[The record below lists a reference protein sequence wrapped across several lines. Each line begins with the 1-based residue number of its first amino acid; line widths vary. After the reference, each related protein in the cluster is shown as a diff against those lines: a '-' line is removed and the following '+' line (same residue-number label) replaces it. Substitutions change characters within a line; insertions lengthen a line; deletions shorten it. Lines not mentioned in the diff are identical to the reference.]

1 MHRKHL
7 WVLICSLLLITTL
20 GWSEEGSDKD
30 ALKACLK
37 NWGKHPFVE
46 GNLNY
51 RTIAPS
57 VSVYGIGVSVRDD
70 RETQQPELVLIKPS
84 VSVFSKGT
92 LKLLNPQGWYCL
104 ESKVAVFSEV
114 DIQIDCRANLAS
126 SSDGATVLGSND
138 RRDGVTVFGKS
149 NVNRIGCDK
158 DKAN

>member
-1 MHRKHL
+1 MRRKHL
-7 WVLICSLLLITTL
+7 WVLIGSLLLIPTL
-20 GWSEEGSDKD
+20 GWSEEGSDED
-30 ALKACLK
+30 ALKACLN

-57 VSVYGIGVSVRDD
+57 VSVFGNGVSVRDD

-92 LKLLNPQGWYCL
+92 LELLNPQGWYCL
-104 ESKVAVFSEV
+104 ENKVVVFSEV

-126 SSDGATVLGSND
+126 SSNGTVVLGSNE
-138 RRDGVTVFGKS
+138 RRDGTTVFGTSK
-149 NVNRIGCDK
+149 VTRVGCA
-158 DKAN
+158 KAN